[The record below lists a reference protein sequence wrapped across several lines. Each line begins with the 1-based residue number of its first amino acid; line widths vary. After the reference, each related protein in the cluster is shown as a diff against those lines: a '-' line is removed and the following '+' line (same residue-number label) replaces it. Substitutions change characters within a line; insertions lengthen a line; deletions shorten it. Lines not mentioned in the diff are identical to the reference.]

1 MASADRDDR
10 DAIRAGLART
20 GPLLVTVV
28 VVSFAA
34 AALVGFTRLA
44 AETAEGPASLRLE
57 GGPSERSQLPAVPRP
72 AARAPAPARRRP
84 AATARLAGA
93 TRRPASVPAPVAAVA
108 TTPAPATGTPA
119 AAPVPRTTL
128 PAGPRAV
135 RSAPASAGASAP
147 TAAPTAAPR
156 LRLSAP
162 PSVRRPS
169 PRRATPPV
177 VDVPV
182 ATVPP
187 TPQPAAPAVAD
198 DPGAVAQ
205 APVTT
210 AAADEAEPGAVTL
223 NTR

>member
-44 AETAEGPASLRLE
+44 AGTGEGPASLRLE

-72 AARAPAPARRRP
+72 AARAPERRRP
-84 AATARLAGA
+84 VATARLAAA
-93 TRRPASVPAPVAAVA
+93 TRRPASAPVAVAALA
-108 TTPAPATGTPA
+108 TTPAPATGTAA
-119 AAPVPRTTL
+119 AAPVPRTAL
-128 PAGPRAV
+128 PAGPQAA

-147 TAAPTAAPR
+147 AAAPTAAPR
-156 LRLSAP
+156 LRLTP
-162 PSVRRPS
+162 PASVRRPS

-182 ATVPP
+182 ATAPP
-187 TPQPAAPAVAD
+187 TSEPAASAIAD

-210 AAADEAEPGAVTL
+210 PAADEAEPGAVTL